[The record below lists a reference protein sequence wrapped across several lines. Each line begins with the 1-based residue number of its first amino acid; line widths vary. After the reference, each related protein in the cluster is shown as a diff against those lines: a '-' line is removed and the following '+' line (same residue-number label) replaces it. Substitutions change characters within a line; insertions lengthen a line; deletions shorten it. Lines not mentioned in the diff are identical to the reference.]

1 MMQSLA
7 APSSALGIVRNLTGP
22 AGPSDTELLAS
33 LQRTLLIAAL
43 ETPPRFRSDIDVV
56 MIQQHLASLGV
67 FASVAPQI
75 LHYLATEC
83 TITRIPDG
91 DVLFYQ
97 EDGVDDHAHAYIVLE
112 GSLCGYFNKAFSNR
126 HSRGDDFRSWNSKK
140 KNAKGVTIDFGDLQV
155 TYGKGAICGIDDFY
169 SCSLSTSNCESRHHL
184 KPLCRRSSV
193 HSQESTTIIMLAKD
207 SLDRVN
213 ERFGLVYERGALTS
227 TKETLLFH
235 SKRTYEEPTFF
246 SFTTSSPAFRRR
258 RST

>member
-1 MMQSLA
+1 MSMNPSLSVA
-7 APSSALGIVRNLTGP
+7 SSKVGIVRRVSVP
-22 AGPSDTELLAS
+22 SGPSDAELLTS
-33 LQRTLLIAAL
+33 LKRTLLITAL

-97 EDGVDDHAHAYIVLE
+97 EDVVDDYSHAYIVLE
-112 GSLCGYFNKAFSNR
+112 GSLCGYFNKAFSER

-140 KNAKGVTIDFGDLQV
+140 TNAKGVTIDFGDLQV

-169 SCSLSTSNCESRHHL
+169 SCSLASRSRRHL
-184 KPLCRRSSV
+184 KPHCRRRSV
-193 HSQESTTIIMLAKD
+193 HSQESTTAIMLAK
-207 SLDRVN
+207 VW
-213 ERFGLVYERGALTS
+213 VYHEIIS
-227 TKETLLFH
+227 
-235 SKRTYEEPTFF
+235 
-246 SFTTSSPAFRRR
+246 
-258 RST
+258 